1 MMLITKCW
9 KATIKTPAIACDK
22 RGVSESFP
30 TVMLQNWKDT
40 KILDICGIYR
50 SFAKSMIIIL

>member
-1 MMLITKCW
+1 MLEGYYQNSCY
-9 KATIKTPAIACDK
+9 CDK